1 MSRLARVVIPGLPHL
16 VTQRGNRGETVFFS
30 DDDYDLYLELL
41 REWTARAQT
50 RVWAWCLLPTH
61 LHLILVPSHE
71 DGLRQTMASMSRRY
85 ASHINRRQGWSGHLW
100 HDRYGSV
107 VMDEPHLLHAFR
119 YVLLSPVHLGLVER
133 AGDWRWSSLHA
144 CLSGDEDG
152 LTESEALRQRVD
164 DIRAFL
170 DDPSKEGFEPLVH
183 SETTGRPVG
192 GNEFLDNL
200 ERRLRRPLR
209 PRSPGRKRGPIRAR
223 R

>member
-30 DDDYDLYLELL
+30 DVDYGSYVELL
-41 REWTARAQT
+41 REWTVKSQT

-71 DGLRQTMASMSRRY
+71 DGLRQTMASVSRRY
-85 ASHINRRQGWSGHLW
+85 ASQINQRQGWSGHLW

-107 VMDEPHLLHAFR
+107 VMDEPHLLHAYR
-119 YVLLSPVHLGLVER
+119 YVLLSPVHLHLVEC
-133 AGDWRWSSLHA
+133 AEDWRWSSLHA
-144 CLSGDEDG
+144 CLSGDDDG

-164 DIRAFL
+164 DIRRFL
-170 DDPSKEGFEPLVH
+170 DDPSKEGFEQLANA
-183 SETTGRPVG
+183 ETTGRPVG
-192 GNEFLDNL
+192 GDEFLDKL

-209 PRSPGRKRGPIRAR
+209 ARSPGRKRGPIRAR

>member
-1 MSRLARVVIPGLPHL
+1 
-16 VTQRGNRGETVFFS
+16 VFFS
-30 DDDYDLYLELL
+30 DDDYEMYLDLL
-41 REWTARAQT
+41 REWTVRAQT

-61 LHLILVPSHE
+61 LHLILVPAHE
-71 DGLRQTMASMSRRY
+71 DGLRQTMASVSRRY
-85 ASHINRRQGWSGHLW
+85 ASQINRRQGWSGHLW

-119 YVLLSPVHLGLVER
+119 YVLLSPVHLGLVRCAE
-133 AGDWRWSSLHA
+133 DWRWSSLHA

-152 LTESEALRQRVD
+152 LTELEALRQRVD

-170 DDPSKEGFEPLVH
+170 NDPDEDGFEPLVH
-183 SETTGRPVG
+183 AETTGRPVG
-192 GNEFLDNL
+192 GNEFLDGL

-209 PRSPGRKRGPIRAR
+209 PQSPGRKRGPIRAR